1 LNPRGTCAPI
11 RFRVGRLQ
19 PGSATPPRNR
29 ISMLHVAPTFNL
41 RLGCGRVLVLSRCHP
56 VRRRDEP
63 LDGRA
68 QVIRGRAQVYP
79 RHDEAGDES
88 VRVANPKGRPLERG
102 PSPSGDSPAKVN
114 CELSSRYLPRPST
127 PVPCISQIPR
137 LCRHQ
142 PPPRV
147 HCCASL
153 NIGLGVGA
161 GIFEAHPARSH
172 TIAPI
177 SIASRTMVHLLTR
190 LKATEL
196 RLRTHSRVARSV
208 RSPIRHR
215 ARQAPTASSITKA
228 SSAPARTVGT
238 QATCRRR
245 QPSGH
250 CMLAQPV
257 NDITSP
263 PRTRAIDRVMRPPCL
278 LSQSARRTTAT
289 RGSSVSDDGRARR

>member
-1 LNPRGTCAPI
+1 MNPRGTCAPI

-19 PGSATPPRNR
+19 PGSATPPRNH
-29 ISMLHVAPTFNL
+29 ISTLHVAPTFNL
-41 RLGCGRVLVLSRCHP
+41 RFGCGRVLVLSRCHP
-56 VRRRDEP
+56 IRRRDEP

-177 SIASRTMVHLLTR
+177 SIASRTMVHLHYAA
-190 LKATEL
+190 KGY
-196 RLRTHSRVARSV
+196 RVA
-208 RSPIRHR
+208 PPH
-215 ARQAPTASSITKA
+215 ALAGGAERQVADS
-228 SSAPARTVGT
+228 
-238 QATCRRR
+238 
-245 QPSGH
+245 PSGPAGAHRLLDHKSVICSCSH
-250 CMLAQPV
+250 CWNSGHV
-257 NDITSP
+257 
-263 PRTRAIDRVMRPPCL
+263 
-278 LSQSARRTTAT
+278 
-289 RGSSVSDDGRARR
+289 